1 MLGESAEVYAGF
13 SLGGMKIGFG
23 FLGYGLHA
31 SRRLLAG
38 FAKAREVEAVGL
50 WRRNAEA
57 GAANAKATG
66 MKAYGSAEEL
76 CASAEIDA
84 VFITSPDAL
93 HLEHARIAFAHGKAV
108 LCEKPLAMNA
118 GQAAEMQ
125 ALAEAAGVL
134 FGVGQNFRWNRSLE
148 WMREQIAAGRIGTPQ
163 IAHAQFNYL
172 ANLASRTWIADA
184 ALACGGP
191 IADVGVHCID
201 ALRFI
206 LQDEVKT
213 ISVLASRDAHSGEVE
228 AMATM
233 QMQMRS
239 GMYATVDTS
248 ARAPY
253 RTLLEVVGSD
263 GMLSAEN
270 GLTVDKPVEVVLRKG
285 GEVVETKTLN
295 NGDGYARMLDAFAR
309 AMRGDGVFAA
319 SGADGVVNQRIL
331 DAAYRSWHSGLRET
345 L

>member
-1 MLGESAEVYAGF
+1 
-13 SLGGMKIGFG
+13 MKIRFG

-31 SRRLLAG
+31 SRRLVPA
-38 FAKAREVEAVGL
+38 FAKAQEAEATGF

-57 GAANAKATG
+57 AQADAQKTG

-125 ALAEAAGVL
+125 AAAEAAGTL
-134 FGVGQNFRWNRSLE
+134 FGVGQNFRYNHSLE
-148 WMREQIAAGRIGTPQ
+148 FMRDQIAAGRIGVPQ

-172 ANLASRTWIADA
+172 ANLATRTWIADA

-213 ISVLASRDAHSGEVE
+213 ISVLASSDAHSGELE

-239 GMYATVDTS
+239 GMYANVATS
-248 ARAPY
+248 ARSPY
-253 RTLLEVVGSD
+253 RTLLEVVGSE
-263 GMLSAEN
+263 GVLIAEN
-270 GLTVDKPVEVVLRKG
+270 GLTVDRPVDVVLRKG
-285 GEVVETKTLN
+285 GEVLETTILD
-295 NGDGYARMLDAFAR
+295 NGDGYVRMLDAFAQ

-319 SGADGVVNQRIL
+319 SGADGVTNQRIL
-331 DAAYRSWHSGLRET
+331 DAAFRSWHSGMRET